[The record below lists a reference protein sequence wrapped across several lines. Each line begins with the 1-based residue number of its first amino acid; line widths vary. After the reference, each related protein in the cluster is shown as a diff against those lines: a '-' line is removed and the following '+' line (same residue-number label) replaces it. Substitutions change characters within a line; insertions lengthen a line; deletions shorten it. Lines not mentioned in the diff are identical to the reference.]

1 MLAEREAGR
10 NSGRRQRLRTRGEEW
25 VLLISLQT
33 GLELGQEGDSHEER
47 GNKRD
52 NSGLQGQG
60 SPCTGTM
67 DEQILGGSTC
77 KAGLACVKASSSGAL
92 WKTTRSPV
100 VAEPCGG

>member
-67 DEQILGGSTC
+67 DEQILGGKESGRY
-77 KAGLACVKASSSGAL
+77 AGLDLHVRL
-92 WKTTRSPV
+92 DWPV
-100 VAEPCGG
+100 